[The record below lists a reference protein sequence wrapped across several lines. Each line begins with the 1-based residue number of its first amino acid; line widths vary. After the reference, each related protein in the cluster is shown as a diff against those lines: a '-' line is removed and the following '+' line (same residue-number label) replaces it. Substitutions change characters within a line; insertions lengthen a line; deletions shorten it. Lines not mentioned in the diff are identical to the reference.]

1 MNMYRS
7 ILLIVVM
14 IPTLFACSASPS
26 SQPAQPN
33 IILIMADDLGY
44 GGLSSYGDPGY
55 ETPNIDGL
63 AQKGL
68 KFTNFYANA
77 PVCTPTR
84 AALLTGR
91 YQQRSGLEGVIYVSG
106 ETRQTGM
113 AHEEITIAEL
123 LKEDGYQTGIMGKWH
138 LGYKKKYN
146 PVHQGFDQFYGYV
159 SGNIDYHSH
168 YDNAGI
174 YDWWHNTDSLY
185 EEGYSTDLI
194 TEHSLDFIENNK
206 DQPFFL
212 NVAHEAPHVPFQG
225 RTDSAYRFPDKDFS
239 YYGPVE
245 DQHRAYADMM
255 RAMDEGV
262 GRIMEKV
269 KQEGLQDNT
278 LIIFFSDNG
287 GLEGYGDNGPLRGYK
302 TSLWEGGIRVP
313 AIAWWPGK
321 IDSGTTD
328 QVAMSFDF
336 FPTVLELASVEKP
349 DTLNL
354 DGVDLSPV
362 LFEGEPLPERELFW
376 RYRGQKAVRN
386 GPWKLMITEN
396 DTLLFNLEQDLAEQ
410 NDRSE
415 QHPENVDRMM
425 KKLSDWQQEVM
436 QGMELRTK

>member
-1 MNMYRS
+1 MNTYRS
-7 ILLIVVM
+7 VLLIVAM
-14 IPTLFACSASPS
+14 IPSLLSCSETPS
-26 SQPAQPN
+26 SQPIQPN

-44 GGLSSYGDPGY
+44 GGLSSYGNPGY
-55 ETPNIDGL
+55 KTPNIDQL
-63 AQKGL
+63 AQEGL

-106 ETRQTGM
+106 KTRQTGM
-113 AHEEITIAEL
+113 AQEEITIAEL
-123 LKEDGYQTGIMGKWH
+123 LKKAGYKTGVMGKWH

-194 TEHSLDFIENNK
+194 TKHSLEFIEENK

-212 NVAHEAPHVPFQG
+212 YVPHEAPHVPFQG

-255 RAMDEGV
+255 KAMDEGV
-262 GRIMEKV
+262 GRIVEKV
-269 KQEGLQDNT
+269 KQEGLEDNT
-278 LIIFFSDNG
+278 LIIFYSDNG
-287 GLEGYGDNGPLRGYK
+287 GLKGYGDNGPLRGSK
-302 TSLWEGGIRVP
+302 TTLWEGGIRVP

-321 IDSGTTD
+321 IDSGATD

-336 FPTVLELASVEKP
+336 FPTFLELANVEKP

-362 LFEGEPLPERELFW
+362 LFEGEQLPERELFW
-376 RYRGQKAVRN
+376 RYRGQKAARQ
-386 GPWKLMITEN
+386 GPWKLMITEK
-396 DTLLFNLEQDLAEQ
+396 DTMLFNLEQEIAEQ
-410 NDRSE
+410 EDLSEEYPERVENLIKALETWEND
-415 QHPENVDRMM
+415 
-425 KKLSDWQQEVM
+425 VM
-436 QGMELRTK
+436 SGVSLKTD

>member
-1 MNMYRS
+1 MNTYRS
-7 ILLIVVM
+7 VLLIVAM
-14 IPTLFACSASPS
+14 IPSLLSCSETPS
-26 SQPAQPN
+26 SQPIQPN

-44 GGLSSYGDPGY
+44 GGLSSYGNPGY
-55 ETPNIDGL
+55 KTPNIDQL
-63 AQKGL
+63 AQEGL

-106 ETRQTGM
+106 KTRQTGM
-113 AHEEITIAEL
+113 AQEEITIAEL
-123 LKEDGYQTGIMGKWH
+123 LKKAGYKTGVMGKWH

-194 TEHSLDFIENNK
+194 TKHSLEFIEENK

-212 NVAHEAPHVPFQG
+212 YVPHEAPHVPFQG

-255 RAMDEGV
+255 KAMDEGV
-262 GRIMEKV
+262 GRIVEKV
-269 KQEGLQDNT
+269 KQEGLEDNT
-278 LIIFFSDNG
+278 LIIFYSDNG
-287 GLEGYGDNGPLRGYK
+287 GLKGYGDNGPLRGSK
-302 TSLWEGGIRVP
+302 TTLWEGGIRVP

-321 IDSGTTD
+321 IDSGATD

-336 FPTVLELASVEKP
+336 FPTFLELANVEKP

-362 LFEGEPLPERELFW
+362 LFEGEQLPERELFW
-376 RYRGQKAVRN
+376 RYREQKAARQ
-386 GPWKLMITEN
+386 GPWKLMITEK
-396 DTLLFNLEQDLAEQ
+396 DTMLFNLEQEIAEQ
-410 NDRSE
+410 EDLSEEYPERVENLIKALETWEND
-415 QHPENVDRMM
+415 
-425 KKLSDWQQEVM
+425 VM
-436 QGMELRTK
+436 SGVSLKTD